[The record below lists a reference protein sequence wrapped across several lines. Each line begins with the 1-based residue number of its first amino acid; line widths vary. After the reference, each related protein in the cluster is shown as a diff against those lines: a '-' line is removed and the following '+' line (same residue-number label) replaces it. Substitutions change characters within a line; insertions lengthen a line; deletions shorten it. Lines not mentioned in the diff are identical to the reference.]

1 MRRAI
6 YFIAIDGQDVTSNF
20 EPYLI
25 RLQIRLTDGGESDT
39 CEISLDD
46 SGGQLKMPRDDAD
59 IEVRLQW
66 SDGGGAVVFK
76 GKTDEPESQGSRG
89 GGMVMNITA
98 RATDMKDSPKE
109 KKTRHKDDAS
119 FEEAAKEFGKL
130 AGLKVKVSGD
140 IAKKRKRDYWAIQ
153 NESFMSWGTRIAS
166 ELGATFKIRG
176 KEAIFVARNAD
187 NSVGGQKLPIVEAIY
202 GVNIIDWQI
211 RPTQNRPRYNRSV
224 VRWYDSKEA
233 KWKQETVQVSDETA
247 RVPLIDT
254 RKFADQDRAKDRAES
269 NAKEVERGKGG
280 GQITIDGEPRAV
292 AQASCAISGVRY
304 GIDETYRVKEAMHN
318 LSRDGGWTS
327 TLNLEQP
334 NKSAKKIVSWL

>member
-6 YFIAIDGQDVTSNF
+6 YSISVDGEDVTSNF

-25 RLQIRLTDGGESDT
+25 RLQIKLTDGGESDT

-46 SGGQLKMPRDDAD
+46 SAGQLKMPRDDAE

-66 SDGGGAVVFK
+66 SDGGGAVTFK

-98 RATDMKDSPKE
+98 RATDMKDKPKE
-109 KKTRHKDDAS
+109 KKTKHKDDAT
-119 FEEAAKEFGKL
+119 FEETAKEFGKL
-130 AGLKVKVSGD
+130 AGLNVKVSGTL
-140 IAKKRKRDYWAIQ
+140 AQKKRDYWAMQ
-153 NESFMSWGTRIAS
+153 NESFMAWGTRIAS

-176 KEAIFVARNAD
+176 KDAVFIPRNSND
-187 NSVGGQKLPIVEAIY
+187 SVSGQLLPTVQAIY

-224 VRWYDSKEA
+224 VRWYDNKEA
-233 KWKQETVQVSDETA
+233 KWKEETVQISDETA

-254 RKFADQDRAKDRAES
+254 RKFADQGRAKDRAES
-269 NAKEVERGKGG
+269 NTKEVERGKGG
-280 GQITIDGEPRAV
+280 GQVTIDGEPRAV
-292 AQASCAISGVRY
+292 AQALCDVSGARAGGDGV
-304 GIDETYRVKEAMHN
+304 YRITEATHHF
-318 LSRDGGWTS
+318 SRGDGWVTVCDLQS
-327 TLNLEQP
+327 PVEE
-334 NKSAKKIVSWL
+334 KS

>member
-6 YFIAIDGQDVTSNF
+6 YFISIDGRDVTSNF

-46 SGGQLKMPRDDAD
+46 SAGQLKLPRDDAD

-66 SDGGGAVVFK
+66 SDGGGAVTFK

-98 RATDMKDSPKE
+98 RATDMKDKPKE
-109 KKTRHKDDAS
+109 KNLRHKDDAT
-119 FEEAAKEFGKL
+119 FEDAAKEFGKL
-130 AGLKVKVSGD
+130 TGLSVKVSGD
-140 IAKKRKRDYWAIQ
+140 IAQKKRDYWAMQ

-176 KEAIFVARNAD
+176 KDAIFAPRNAND
-187 NSVGGQKLPIVEAIY
+187 SVSGRHLPTVQATYGQ
-202 GVNIIDWQI
+202 NIIEWQI

-224 VRWYDSKEA
+224 VRWYDRKEA
-233 KWKQETVQVSDETA
+233 KWKQETVQISDETA

-254 RKFADQDRAKDRAES
+254 RKFADQSRARDRAES
-269 NAKEVERGKGG
+269 NAKEVERGRGG
-280 GQITIDGEPRAV
+280 GQITIDGEPA
-292 AQASCAISGVRY
+292 AQAQMLCVLYGLRQELDGV
-304 GIDETYRVKEAMHN
+304 YRITEATHA
-318 LSRDGGWTS
+318 LSRNGGWTTS
-327 TLNLEQP
+327 CELARPPLNAPQS
-334 NKSAKKIVSWL
+334 N

>member
-6 YFIAIDGQDVTSNF
+6 YFISIDGQDVTSNF

-46 SGGQLKMPRDDAD
+46 SAGQLKMPRDDAD

-98 RATDMKDSPKE
+98 RATDMKGKPKE
-109 KKTRHKDDAS
+109 KKTKHKDDAT
-119 FEEAAKEFGKL
+119 FEETAKEFGKL
-130 AGLKVKVSGD
+130 AGLNVKVSGEL
-140 IAKKRKRDYWAIQ
+140 AKKKRDYWALQ
-153 NESFMSWGTRIAS
+153 NESFMAWGTRIAA

-176 KEAIFVARNAD
+176 KDAIFVPRNAND
-187 NSVGGQKLPIVEAIY
+187 SASGQQLPTVQAVY
-202 GVNIIDWQI
+202 GKNVIDWQI
-211 RPTQNRPRYNRSV
+211 RPTQNRPRYNRSI
-224 VRWYDSKEA
+224 VRWYDNKEA
-233 KWKQETVQVSDETA
+233 KWKQETVQISDETA
-247 RVPLIDT
+247 RVPLVDT
-254 RKFADQDRAKDRAES
+254 RKFADQERAKDRAES

-280 GQITIDGEPRAV
+280 GQITIGGEPAAV
-292 AQASCAISGVRY
+292 AQSRCMVSGIRP
-304 GIDETYRVKEAMHN
+304 GIDGTYRITALSHN
-318 LSRDGGWTS
+318 LSRDNGWT
-327 TLNLEQP
+327 TLLDLDQP
-334 NKSAKKIVSWL
+334 